1 MTKDYYKILGVS
13 KGATK
18 EEIKSSYKKL
28 AKKYHPDVNKSHDA
42 DEKFK
47 ELNEAASVLGDDNK
61 RQHYDQSGTT
71 AEGFGGTGFDF
82 SDFANFGFED
92 ILNQF
97 FGGGSGRRRRSEPE
111 RGNNLLY
118 ELDINLEDAAFGD
131 TKSIVIPRI
140 EKCSKCGGSGAKSRS
155 DVVNCPD
162 CGGSGYVRQERRTP
176 FGYFSQTTTCRKC
189 GGEGRYIRDEC
200 SVCDGTGVVKKTRTI
215 DVDIPKGAED
225 GLKLRISGG
234 GEAGERG
241 APAGDLYVEL
251 HIAPHK
257 IFEREG
263 DDLNIEV
270 PISFS
275 QATLGSE
282 IDVPTLDGKVRLKI
296 PPGTQ
301 THTLFRMRGKG
312 MPHLNGHG
320 HGNQNVRVIVQ
331 VPEKLNKKQKDLLK
345 EFEKTNKDKSLFKK
359 VFK

>member
-18 EEIKSSYKKL
+18 EEIKRAYKKL

-42 DEKFK
+42 TEKFK

-71 AEGFGGTGFDF
+71 AEGFNGSGFDF

-97 FGGGSGRRRRSEPE
+97 FGGGGRRRRYEPE

-118 ELDINLEDAAFGD
+118 ELDINLEDAAFGA
-131 TKSIVIPRI
+131 TKSIVIPRL
-140 EKCSKCGGSGAKSRS
+140 EKCSKCDGSGAKSRS
-155 DVVNCPD
+155 DIVRCPD
-162 CGGSGYVRQERRTP
+162 CNGSGYVRQERRTP
-176 FGYFSQTTTCRKC
+176 FGYFSQTSICRKC

-200 SVCDGTGVVKKTRTI
+200 SVCDGTGAVKKTRTI

-241 APAGDLYVEL
+241 AEPGDLYVEL

-270 PISFS
+270 PISFT
-275 QATLGSE
+275 QAALGSE
-282 IDVPTLDGKVRLKI
+282 IEVPTLDGKVRLKI

-312 MPHLNGHG
+312 MPHFNGHG
-320 HGNQNVRVIVQ
+320 RGNQNVRVIVQ